1 MSSDEQMNTAQRK
14 FELTRQFYKR
24 ACAEGRGDQ
33 ALAKLRQI
41 KAARNETYQRS
52 DEEIRAQMQQMAD
65 EERAE
70 VRRLIEECVNK
81 TDFDREEDDPVI
93 RQYMMEDLEEQALVI
108 HILREG
114 GCPDDKLPQLNRSFA
129 RLNAYERREGREV
142 RWSYQ
147 DDPHQALRHSVH
159 LYADEYKKYRMQ
171 KPPAPSLN

>member
-1 MSSDEQMNTAQRK
+1 MSSDDQMNAAQRK

-41 KAARNETYQRS
+41 KAATKETYQRS

-81 TDFDREEDDPVI
+81 TDFDREEEDPVI
-93 RQYMMEDLEEQALVI
+93 RQYMMDDLEEQALVI
-108 HILREG
+108 HILREQ
-114 GCPDDKLPQLNRSFA
+114 GCADSDLPGLNKTFA
-129 RLNAYERREGREV
+129 RLNAYERREGREM

-147 DDPHQALRHSVH
+147 DDPHQALRLSVH
-159 LYADEYKKYRMQ
+159 QYAEEYKRFRKQ
-171 KPPAPSLN
+171 KAPAPSIN